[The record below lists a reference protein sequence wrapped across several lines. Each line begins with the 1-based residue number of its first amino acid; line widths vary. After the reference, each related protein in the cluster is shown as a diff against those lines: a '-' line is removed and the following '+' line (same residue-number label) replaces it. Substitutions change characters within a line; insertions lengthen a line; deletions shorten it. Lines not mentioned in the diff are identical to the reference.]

1 MLSTMRVSDE
11 GGGELRR
18 VQDGTNIFRVNVPS
32 DGDSYCEVL
41 TLFFLNFELLIVTR
55 LIQPLT
61 RFTQP

>member
-1 MLSTMRVSDE
+1 MRGSDE

-18 VQDGTNIFRVNVPS
+18 VQDGTHIFRVNVRLMETPIVK
-32 DGDSYCEVL
+32 D
-41 TLFFLNFELLIVTR
+41 TFFLNLELLTVTR